1 MEYASKG
8 LAGTALGFGI
18 GGAALGLANG
28 GLGNLLGGLNQNKRS
43 EAADIAAA
51 VTPAMTVAAMLAA
64 RQQEPTCSEN
74 MPVTRYDLEREQKLA
89 AKDSE
94 IALLKANTY
103 NDGKM
108 LEVYGYIDGQ
118 LKDVREALCKQAVHN
133 QRTEDSFALVKQ
145 DVESVRKEALD
156 AVKTTPSSPTSTR
169 PFIPSRSPT
178 SPRAPRPRR
187 RRSTIRSR
195 SAAAATS
202 KHRGRQSPPQSLK
215 EGSCDDSDDRS
226 GHARRDALR
235 RQ

>member
-18 GGAALGLANG
+18 GGAAMSLANG
-28 GLGNLLGGLNQNKRS
+28 GLGNLLGGLGQNNR
-43 EAADIAAA
+43 AAA
-51 VTPAMTVAAMLAA
+51 AEVTAAAATPAMAALAA
-64 RQQEPTCSEN
+64 ALASRQQEPTCSEN

-133 QRTEDSFALVKQ
+133 QRTEDSFVLARQDIASVKDELHREIEMEAERRCCGDNSIVTYANVTFYPKQ
-145 DVESVRKEALD
+145 VADV
-156 AVKTTPSSPTSTR
+156 TTGT
-169 PFIPSRSPT
+169 
-178 SPRAPRPRR
+178 
-187 RRSTIRSR
+187 
-195 SAAAATS
+195 ATTAQTLYNPLP
-202 KHRGRQSPPQSLK
+202 KCGCCNK
-215 EGSCDDSDDRS
+215 
-226 GHARRDALR
+226 
-235 RQ
+235 

>member
-64 RQQEPTCSEN
+64 RHQEPTCSEN
-74 MPVTRYDLEREQKLA
+74 MPVTRYDLDREQKLA

-103 NDGKM
+103 NDQKM
-108 LEVYGYIDGQ
+108 LEMYGYIDGQ
-118 LKDVREALCKQAVHN
+118 LKDVREALCKQAVQN
-133 QRTEDSFALVKQ
+133 QRTEDSFTLVKQ
-145 DVESVRKEALD
+145 DVESVRKEAID
-156 AVKTTPSSPTSTR
+156 AVKMEAERRCCGDNSIVTYVNATFYPKQVADVTTGT
-169 PFIPSRSPT
+169 
-178 SPRAPRPRR
+178 
-187 RRSTIRSR
+187 
-195 SAAAATS
+195 ATTA
-202 KHRGRQSPPQSLK
+202 QSLYNPIPK
-215 EGSCDDSDDRS
+215 CGCCN
-226 GHARRDALR
+226 G
-235 RQ
+235 